1 MPKIPVTPETIV
13 NGAGLVNAVHDLFG
27 MLANPD
33 ASLRERATVI
43 ANLLAGSGYQL
54 TVNPRNGEGAISP
67 SGYRDIGYGSMD
79 RVSLATNG
87 EHTTVDFG
95 ARIGLRY
102 DSLKDDEEIL
112 LDGVEMARVA
122 GGAGIWHTNNDSLTV
137 SSADIPAML

>member
-1 MPKIPVTPETIV
+1 MTPDSMT
-13 NGAGLVNAVHDLFG
+13 GSLF
-27 MLANPD
+27 
-33 ASLRERATVI
+33 ST
-43 ANLLAGSGYQL
+43 
-54 TVNPRNGEGAISP
+54 TSP
-67 SGYRDIGYGSMD
+67 SGYRDIGYGSRD
-79 RVSLATNG
+79 GVSLAIHG

-102 DSLKDDEEIL
+102 DSRKSAEEVL